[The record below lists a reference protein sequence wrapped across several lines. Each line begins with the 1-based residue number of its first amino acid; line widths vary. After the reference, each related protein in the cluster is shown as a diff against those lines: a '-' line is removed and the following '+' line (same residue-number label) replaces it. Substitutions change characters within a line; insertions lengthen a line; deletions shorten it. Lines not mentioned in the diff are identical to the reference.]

1 MWFIIV
7 CTNIS
12 KKVDMKGKTMIK
24 YKKISKKVIKDIE
37 ILENK
42 LNSKKYYYLSK
53 ILKSK
58 NLKDF
63 LYNFMKIYD
72 SMPNIKDYHYQY
84 FENSCYKFIYFEDIN
99 QRMYKSKDVISKKI
113 NILAVLGLIKK
124 LDIYNEKVISSS
136 IIKKTINKSKKE
148 NKRCVNYYNIP
159 NYTNKLLKEA
169 NEVAKILI
177 ENKMTIKNFN
187 KAFIINV
194 FGQEFANKIFLD
206 KRKIPKE
213 YEQLRNEIRKKITF
227 RIKLDGIIKQN
238 ELFDYICNDNN
249 KFSQSVIKNNTNI
262 ILNKMVNEKLIIK
275 RRLNQK
281 EKAQYKIPKNNK
293 YIYILKGDKWNGK

>member
-84 FENSCYKFIYFEDIN
+84 FENSC
-99 QRMYKSKDVISKKI
+99 
-113 NILAVLGLIKK
+113 
-124 LDIYNEKVISSS
+124 
-136 IIKKTINKSKKE
+136 
-148 NKRCVNYYNIP
+148 
-159 NYTNKLLKEA
+159 
-169 NEVAKILI
+169 
-177 ENKMTIKNFN
+177 
-187 KAFIINV
+187 
-194 FGQEFANKIFLD
+194 
-206 KRKIPKE
+206 
-213 YEQLRNEIRKKITF
+213 
-227 RIKLDGIIKQN
+227 
-238 ELFDYICNDNN
+238 
-249 KFSQSVIKNNTNI
+249 
-262 ILNKMVNEKLIIK
+262 
-275 RRLNQK
+275 
-281 EKAQYKIPKNNK
+281 
-293 YIYILKGDKWNGK
+293 